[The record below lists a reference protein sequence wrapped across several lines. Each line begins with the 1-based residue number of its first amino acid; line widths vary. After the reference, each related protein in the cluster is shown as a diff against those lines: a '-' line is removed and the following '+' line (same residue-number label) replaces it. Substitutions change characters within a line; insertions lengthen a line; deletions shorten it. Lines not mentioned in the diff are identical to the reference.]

1 MYKMKDRLNQAG
13 FVEDDI
19 LQIGSTIGSHV
30 GPEAFGVIFV
40 QKK

>member
-1 MYKMKDRLNQAG
+1 MKDRLNKAG

-30 GPEAFGVIFV
+30 GPEAFGVIFA